1 LSFRRQTANPRLSR
15 GEALRESMVALL
27 DTKGFT
33 DKNRKMLFAYA
44 HPWFWAPY
52 TIVGDGGM

>member
-1 LSFRRQTANPRLSR
+1 
-15 GEALRESMVALL
+15 MVALL

-33 DKNRKMLFAYA
+33 DKNGKMLFAYA

-52 TIVGDGGM
+52 TIIGDGGCSSIPLAD